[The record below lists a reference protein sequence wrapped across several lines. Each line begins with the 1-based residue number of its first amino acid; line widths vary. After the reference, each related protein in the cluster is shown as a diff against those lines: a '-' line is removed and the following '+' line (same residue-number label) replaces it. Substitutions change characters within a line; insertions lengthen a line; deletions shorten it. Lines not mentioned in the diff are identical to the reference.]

1 MAEARHPAADAA
13 AQAGPTGGREDVLAL
28 WLGLLVFVLALAS
41 AAGFDLVG
49 WVVTTTIWVDPAKAL
64 APVSKGYAFL
74 GGLGAVLA
82 TYVALLV
89 VLTAG
94 AVSLRIEPVRFA
106 VRFTVVFAIAY
117 LSWRRRPTCRSSGSA
132 GR

>member
-1 MAEARHPAADAA
+1 
-13 AQAGPTGGREDVLAL
+13 
-28 WLGLLVFVLALAS
+28 
-41 AAGFDLVG
+41 
-49 WVVTTTIWVDPAKAL
+49 
-64 APVSKGYAFL
+64 
-74 GGLGAVLA
+74 VLA

-117 LSWRRRPTCRSSGSA
+117 LSWIAGSYANLAVTTPADLQKFGISWSLKLTTRAATSSPCWWDW
-132 GR
+132 